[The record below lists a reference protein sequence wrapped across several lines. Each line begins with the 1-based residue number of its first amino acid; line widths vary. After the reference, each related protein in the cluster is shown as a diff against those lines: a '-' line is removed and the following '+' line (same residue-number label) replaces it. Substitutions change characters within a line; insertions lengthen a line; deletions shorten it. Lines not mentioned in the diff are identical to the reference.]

1 MTWIILLL
9 LLTLLFFAMTAGL
22 FLRIRQDVDYLR
34 HEKEEHIDLVQRF
47 MERVV
52 THEDVKKYLDEL
64 KQQVKELNCLK
75 EEDSKEKWKK
85 FYSAFGGKEEE
96 LD

>member
-1 MTWIILLL
+1 MLL

-22 FLRIRQDVDYLR
+22 FLRIRQYVDYLR